1 MITDANTNYSTM
13 QSRIQTLALS
23 FQTNDK
29 QQIAHLG
36 PTLRRLHSALDAL
49 CNVFPPG
56 GVETALCDEG
66 RRMQNRPKRAKLLKH
81 TRLAVK
87 DVSRYS
93 TNQHCAALLGGKTG

>member
-13 QSRIQTLALS
+13 QSRIQALALS

-56 GVETALCDEG
+56 GS
-66 RRMQNRPKRAKLLKH
+66 K
-81 TRLAVK
+81 
-87 DVSRYS
+87 
-93 TNQHCAALLGGKTG
+93 QHCAMKDGGCRTDQRGQSCSSTPGEQSKM